1 MNESPND
8 LASQLLD
15 LRARL
20 ATLEA
25 ERARLRRGLKYAGT
39 VGLLAVF
46 LGTVAS
52 AADGACPNGLPFCFA
67 ADTPALASEVN
78 TNFAQ
83 LKEWL
88 EAKVG
93 AVGVGVRVQPG
104 ATITSIT
111 PPTQAT
117 RGLFVSSNT
126 TSPTE
131 PILDVRHDNLTQG
144 VGIGWN
150 SIVATGSA
158 ATQDLQLLAKGAGQV
173 ISASNFSVGA
183 TTATCAIGPCFCPAG
198 LFAQSWTGTCANAG
212 VAVYSVAAVTNA
224 TAQRGFD
231 VQCITSNF
239 GSSNPMR
246 NLTVVCSRLVT
257 P

>member
-1 MNESPND
+1 M
-8 LASQLLD
+8 
-15 LRARL
+15 
-20 ATLEA
+20 LEA
-25 ERARLRRGLKYAGT
+25 DRERLRRRLRFAGAAA
-39 VGLLAVF
+39 LLVVLIAT
-46 LGTVAS
+46 GAS
-52 AADGACPNGLPFCFA
+52 AANGACPNGLPFCFA
-67 ADTPALASEVN
+67 ADTPASAEEVN

-88 EAKVG
+88 ESKVG
-93 AVGVGVRVQPG
+93 TVATPVKVVSG
-104 ATITSIT
+104 ATVSTVT
-111 PPTQAT
+111 PPAQTT
-117 RGLFVSSNT
+117 RALFVSSNSA
-126 TSPTE
+126 SPTD
-131 PILDVRHDNLTQG
+131 PIVDIRHDNLTQG

-158 ATQDLQLLAKGAGQV
+158 ATQDLQFVAKGAGQV

-212 VAVYSVAAVTNA
+212 VAVYSATIVTNA
-224 TAQRGFD
+224 SSQRGFD
-231 VQCITSNF
+231 VQCVSSNF
-239 GSSNPMR
+239 GASAPMR

>member
-1 MNESPND
+1 MDSQND
-8 LASQLLD
+8 LTSQLID

-25 ERARLRRGLKYAGT
+25 ERARLRRALKYAGS
-39 VGLLAVF
+39 VGLLAALV
-46 LGTVAS
+46 GTVAS

-67 ADTPALASEVN
+67 SDTPASASEVN

-83 LKEWL
+83 LKEWV

-93 AVGVGVRVQPG
+93 LVGSGVRVQPG
-104 ATITSIT
+104 ATITSVT

-126 TSPTE
+126 GAPTD

-158 ATQDLQLLAKGAGQV
+158 ATQDLQFVAKGAGQV

-198 LFAQSWTGTCANAG
+198 LFALTWTGTCSNAG
-212 VAVYSVAAVTNA
+212 IGVFSVAAVTNGSG
-224 TAQRGFD
+224 QRGFD
-231 VQCITSNF
+231 VQCINSTF
-239 GSSNPMR
+239 GSTAPMR
-246 NLTVVCSRLVT
+246 GLSVVCSRLVM